1 MPRLIYFS
9 HYIYIR
15 LSAFRDV
22 MKNYIR
28 RIKNSAFTP
37 LAHLAFS
44 SALIAGAVC
53 YGAPE
58 QGADD
63 QLDLQ
68 LTELLTGVTP
78 EPQKVYLWNAERD
91 PFSISS
97 DTVIVIDENAEAL
110 VEQGAVLLQEDMESL
125 YGLHVP
131 VVRSSL
137 SSEKTFLLS
146 NAGEAWGQAETD
158 LLTIVKVLLDEGGDE
173 SYRLVTLPSGAGI
186 TAPSSAG
193 VFYGVQTLRQMLRN
207 DGSIPS
213 LAISDWP
220 DQAIRASYG
229 NPPGGDMEAYVR
241 KLARLKMNMAI
252 VESSWNSERNWWYNP
267 TGENLERA
275 KLFFKLCR
283 EYNIEPVP
291 LVQGFGWSYGV
302 VGINPHT
309 SEGVWVQDE
318 RHTLQG
324 EESSKLNNPN
334 VLKTE
339 AAPIIVTNE
348 AGDVRYEEGKDY
360 AIVPGVTV
368 ARFAVNNKPWE
379 IVRINGGKISDGQV
393 VRVDYNYMTYCNTQT
408 PHCPSEPETYKII
421 DRTLEN
427 VIQIFEPNYIHIGH
441 DEVRYINRC
450 RRCQQSGLSSEELV
464 SKEIHHWYDTID
476 RLDSSINVMMWADL
490 LREDRAGEFILPSLP
505 GDLIICPWA
514 YRDDPVTLAYMAEQM
529 DYFATEKGRRTLGA
543 SSGYSHRNIWAWKG
557 LADELASD
565 GNSLGFMFTYW
576 GDGARF
582 WSALSFAAE
591 YMWSRNKVDE
601 ELFGLYESADLLSRN
616 RGIGLTLG
624 LADQRG
630 NLAKY
635 ADLMLMMGENVQEDG
650 AQLSAQMNDLA
661 TQIKARMIAD
671 LATSEV
677 AKGTVPERIL
687 SQIAIIPAYYMAMGK
702 YLEAQREELRGNREE
717 AAKLLAALAEEFKMQ
732 RYPGY
737 AAADKWLAQ
746 YHETEEFPSST
757 EIFGVE
763 MERPLLIPVDGTT
776 LQLASLGELV
786 EQKNETSIVYDLET
800 PRDVYGLEFMAE
812 QTPNY
817 SIKLS
822 LDGEHFEPT
831 DGTAITRSVDG
842 QTQTMLVWPAQSAR
856 WVALQWD
863 GETSDTPDA
872 VGISVVKEPTEYLSI
887 RKSGDKDWKVAQ
899 FWKDVPVA
907 EGFVTREDGAI
918 KISRWQTQAQAV
930 FDDENLYVR
939 FECPLADPAKLVVNA
954 EEEKESATQ
963 IWENDCVQVFISPR
977 ETPKGEAADFHQVIV
992 NSAGDYMLR
1001 RFNRT
1006 EHSVEIQTHADVM
1019 DDKWVVYMAIP
1030 LEWLEVEGKL
1040 EGQEWGVNFCRTKH
1054 DPYEHSSWAILPQ
1067 GLMSWFLQ
1075 PDYFGTIRFE
1085 SAGINETTESTSE

>member
-1 MPRLIYFS
+1 
-9 HYIYIR
+9 
-15 LSAFRDV
+15 
-22 MKNYIR
+22 
-28 RIKNSAFTP
+28 
-37 LAHLAFS
+37 
-44 SALIAGAVC
+44 
-53 YGAPE
+53 
-58 QGADD
+58 
-63 QLDLQ
+63 
-68 LTELLTGVTP
+68 
-78 EPQKVYLWNAERD
+78 
-91 PFSISS
+91 
-97 DTVIVIDENAEAL
+97 
-110 VEQGAVLLQEDMESL
+110 
-125 YGLHVP
+125 
-131 VVRSSL
+131 
-137 SSEKTFLLS
+137 
-146 NAGEAWGQAETD
+146 
-158 LLTIVKVLLDEGGDE
+158 
-173 SYRLVTLPSGAGI
+173 
-186 TAPSSAG
+186 
-193 VFYGVQTLRQMLRN
+193 
-207 DGSIPS
+207 
-213 LAISDWP
+213 
-220 DQAIRASYG
+220 
-229 NPPGGDMEAYVR
+229 
-241 KLARLKMNMAI
+241 
-252 VESSWNSERNWWYNP
+252 
-267 TGENLERA
+267 
-275 KLFFKLCR
+275 
-283 EYNIEPVP
+283 
-291 LVQGFGWSYGV
+291 
-302 VGINPHT
+302 
-309 SEGVWVQDE
+309 
-318 RHTLQG
+318 
-324 EESSKLNNPN
+324 
-334 VLKTE
+334 
-339 AAPIIVTNE
+339 
-348 AGDVRYEEGKDY
+348 
-360 AIVPGVTV
+360 
-368 ARFAVNNKPWE
+368 
-379 IVRINGGKISDGQV
+379 
-393 VRVDYNYMTYCNTQT
+393 
-408 PHCPSEPETYKII
+408 
-421 DRTLEN
+421 
-427 VIQIFEPNYIHIGH
+427 
-441 DEVRYINRC
+441 
-450 RRCQQSGLSSEELV
+450 
-464 SKEIHHWYDTID
+464 
-476 RLDSSINVMMWADL
+476 
-490 LREDRAGEFILPSLP
+490 
-505 GDLIICPWA
+505 
-514 YRDDPVTLAYMAEQM
+514 
-529 DYFATEKGRRTLGA
+529 
-543 SSGYSHRNIWAWKG
+543 
-557 LADELASD
+557 
-565 GNSLGFMFTYW
+565 
-576 GDGARF
+576 
-582 WSALSFAAE
+582 
-591 YMWSRNKVDE
+591 
-601 ELFGLYESADLLSRN
+601 
-616 RGIGLTLG
+616 
-624 LADQRG
+624 
-630 NLAKY
+630 
-635 ADLMLMMGENVQEDG
+635 
-650 AQLSAQMNDLA
+650 
-661 TQIKARMIAD
+661 
-671 LATSEV
+671 
-677 AKGTVPERIL
+677 
-687 SQIAIIPAYYMAMGK
+687 
-702 YLEAQREELRGNREE
+702 
-717 AAKLLAALAEEFKMQ
+717 MQ